1 MTTDQDVSAGARNL
15 LENCAEIEAGTT
27 LLIICEDPALGWYDN
42 GAPEAVIAEASARGN
57 IPTVIKVGAPE
68 NQRSREILS
77 AIEDHECTIF
87 FSRIGDQ
94 DRFAQLP
101 PGKRSVMVYARDAE
115 MLGSAFGR
123 ADHRAMTDFKT
134 AIDRTFFGAG
144 HIEITC
150 PLGTRFSGSVSGS
163 LSNEPVD
170 VAVRRYP
177 MSVPAP
183 IPAAG
188 FSGRIALAHFLTPT
202 GSRTYDP
209 ASIQIDNT
217 AFAEIQSGRITAFD
231 GNTADVT
238 RIERHYDMVA
248 EQFGIDRNIVHSWH
262 AGIHPACSYRIRA
275 VDNPDR
281 WSNTAFPNPRFVHFH
296 TCGDY
301 APGEICWMVL
311 DPTITIDGTDIWD
324 NGRICPDRFPETAAC
339 LHEWPELKDL
349 FADPAQSIGL

>member
-1 MTTDQDVSAGARNL
+1 MTTDADLSAGARNL
-15 LENCAEIEAGTT
+15 LVNCAEVETGTS
-27 LLIICEDPALGWYDN
+27 LLIICEDPMLGWYDSA
-42 GAPEAVIAEASARGN
+42 APDAVVAEARARGN
-57 IPTVIKVGAPE
+57 HPTLVEVGAPE
-68 NQRSREILS
+68 NQRSREIMS

-94 DRFAQLP
+94 DRFAELP
-101 PGKRSVMVYARDAE
+101 PGKRSVMVYARDAA

-123 ADHRAMTDFKT
+123 VDHRAMVDFKN

-163 LSNEPVD
+163 LSDEPAD

-183 IPAAG
+183 LPASG
-188 FSGRIALAHFLTPT
+188 FSGRIALARFLTPT

-209 ASIQIDNT
+209 ASIEIDDT
-217 AFAEIQSGRITAFD
+217 VFAEVRSGRIEAFE
-231 GNTADVT
+231 GKAADVA

-248 EQFGIDRNIVHSWH
+248 EQFGIDRDIVHSWH
-262 AGIHPACSYRIRA
+262 AGIHPACSYRARA
-275 VDNPDR
+275 ADNPDR
-281 WSNTAFPNPRFVHFH
+281 WSNTAFPNPRIVHFH

-301 APGEICWMVL
+301 APGEICWIVL
-311 DPTITIDGTDIWD
+311 DPTISIDGTNIWD
-324 NGRICPDRFPETAAC
+324 NGRICPERFPGTAEC
-339 LHEWPELKDL
+339 LDRWPELRDV
-349 FADPAQSIGL
+349 FADPEQAVGV